1 MSLTVKK
8 FKEKYSVAERI
19 HSVDT
24 IKRRHPNKVPIIMER
39 YHAEK
44 HLPILDRCKFL
55 VPDYLTVAELVKII
69 SNIIRRRLQLHPSQ
83 TFFLLVNERNIASG
97 SMTIGQLYQQE
108 QDLDGFLYIVFASQ
122 DVFGH

>member
-1 MSLTVKK
+1 
-8 FKEKYSVAERI
+8 
-19 HSVDT
+19 
-24 IKRRHPNKVPIIMER
+24 MER

-55 VPDYLTVAELVKII
+55 VPDYLTVAELIK
-69 SNIIRRRLQLHPSQ
+69 IIRRRLQLHSSQ
-83 TFFLLVNERNIASG
+83 AFFLLVNERNIASG